1 MAISPFGSL
10 YVPVFVVPLRVL
22 YIFRASFLMWPHL
35 TTMDGINAKQKWI
48 NVHRILNMLRK
59 AFLVLYHFRI
69 QLKKLALFGLCYA
82 FSLWSI
88 LAFSLLHVFQSGG
101 IVSFFFFHI
110 AKASLLFRL
119 VVFAFFGPKI
129 ILTSEC
135 SKLQNLSLAL
145 FTVQMRLKTS

>member
-59 AFLVLYHFRI
+59 AFLVLYHFRF

-101 IVSFFFFHI
+101 IVLFFIYFFFI
-110 AKASLLFRL
+110 S
-119 VVFAFFGPKI
+119 
-129 ILTSEC
+129 
-135 SKLQNLSLAL
+135 
-145 FTVQMRLKTS
+145 QMRLCCFVLLFLLFSVQKLSSRRSAVNCKIFRWLCSLCKCA